1 MKNFL
6 EQWLSVGTNKKT
18 RLIKYL
24 EINSYLYMFLG
35 LWICIYPTFLSSIG
49 LFPEVVGREI
59 GFIQVIGFT
68 LFVIGY
74 FYFFGARTR
83 KKSFCLA
90 SIFDRLILV
99 PIVLGFI
106 VVTDSLEIDF
116 VLPFLILDPLLA
128 LGALYIW
135 RSEE

>member
-6 EQWLSVGTNKKT
+6 QQWLSVGTNKKT

-35 LWICIYPTFLSSIG
+35 LWICFYPTFLSSIG
-49 LFPEVVGREI
+49 LFPEVSGREI

-74 FYFFGARTR
+74 FYFFGSRTR

-90 SIFDRLILV
+90 TIIDRLILV

-106 VVTDSLEIDF
+106 VVTDSLEFDF
-116 VLPFLILDPLLA
+116 ILPFLILDPLLA

-135 RSEE
+135 ISEE